1 MLSLMPGRLGPDV
14 RFSRRSLLQMGAV
27 AGAGLSLPML
37 HGAESRE
44 SVTRQSATAKRCIYI
59 FLCGGPSQL
68 DMWDPKPEAPA
79 EIRGPITTIPT
90 NVPGIFLGDVLP
102 QVARR
107 ADKFAIVRSL
117 HHDSNSHD
125 TGIMY
130 TLMGSV
136 KPPLPNSIAPPQPVD
151 LPPVGAALHALL
163 PSTSPLPAWVVLP
176 RVFTTLDTYHRGQT
190 AGFLGP
196 RHAPFALDVP
206 KTDSLARRDIE
217 VQALLPPAGVGERR
231 ADSRK
236 SLLKSLDTLAER
248 SVADPA
254 LRQINGQ
261 YQQVFSLLSGGGR
274 SAFELHRE
282 SPALRER
289 YGLNEYGQS
298 FLLARRL
305 VEAGVQ
311 TVNVFWTYYGSDGC
325 QYNLW
330 DNHGLPIPI
339 CGGKNRGIDILR
351 HEYCTPSF
359 DRAFSA
365 LLDDLDDRGML
376 DDTLVVVIGEFGRT
390 PKINDQT
397 GRDHWC
403 HAYSAVLAGGGVRG
417 GQVYGATDSRAAY
430 VKDMAV
436 TVDDFTATI
445 YHAFGFS
452 PETPLYDN
460 FNRPH
465 RLSDGKPILAVL

>member
-1 MLSLMPGRLGPDV
+1 MLSLMPGRMGPGV
-14 RFSRRSLLQMGAV
+14 RFTRRSLLQMGAV
-27 AGAGLSLPML
+27 AGAGLSLPSL
-37 HGAESRE
+37 HAGETRE
-44 SVTRQSATAKRCIYI
+44 QATRHTATAKRCIYI

-79 EIRGPITTIPT
+79 EIRGPIKTIPT

-102 QVARR
+102 QVAQR

-125 TGIMY
+125 MGIMY

-136 KPPLPNSIAPPQPVD
+136 KPPLPNTTAPPRQID
-151 LPPVGAALHALL
+151 IPPVGAALHALL
-163 PSTSPLPAWVVLP
+163 PSSSPLPAWVVLP
-176 RVFTTLDTYHRGQT
+176 RVFTTLDSYHRGQT

-196 RHAPFALDVP
+196 KHAPFALDVP
-206 KTDSLARRDIE
+206 KFDSLARRDLE
-217 VQALLPPAGVGERR
+217 VQALLPPAGMGAGRS
-231 ADSRK
+231 DSRK
-236 SLLKSLDTLAER
+236 NLLKSLDSLADR
-248 SVADPA
+248 SAADPG
-254 LRQINGQ
+254 LRRMHGQ
-261 YQQVFSLLSGGGR
+261 YDQVFSLLSGGGR
-274 SAFELHRE
+274 AAFDLNRE
-282 SPALRER
+282 SPALRAR

-305 VEAGVQ
+305 VESGVQ
-311 TVNVFWTYYGSDGC
+311 AVNVFWTYYGPDGC

-330 DNHGLPIPI
+330 DNHGLPIFI

-376 DDTLVVVIGEFGRT
+376 DDTMVVVIGEFGRT

-403 HAYSAVLAGGGVRG
+403 HAYSAVLAGGGIRG
-417 GQVYGATDSRAAY
+417 GQVYGSTDAQAAY
-430 VKDMAV
+430 VKDLAV

-445 YHAFGFS
+445 YHAFGFP
-452 PETPLYDN
+452 PETPLYD
-460 FNRPH
+460 FLNRPH
-465 RLSDGKPILAVL
+465 RLSKGRPITALT